1 MSTYKRKKIQ
11 TKKETEHRLI
21 RLATRNSNR
30 AKRDLAKYKKTGRK
44 ADKRAYETH
53 RKRSYR
59 YRKELAKRE
68 KQDKAVSLKQIPAL
82 RRKYPRPKRTRKP
95 RKPKDVGVTTVFQRT
110 VKYRE
115 KGRTE
120 KRVYKVGFKDK
131 DSVSAFVDYVKKGE
145 IPIPMDLPEDD
156 LFMFDVQGDDWELR
170 RLIALFGGS

>member
-30 AKRDLAKYKKTGRK
+30 AKRDLVKYKKTGRIE
-44 ADKRAYETH
+44 DKRAYETH

-68 KQDKAVSLKQIPAL
+68 KQQKAVAIKQLPIL
-82 RRKYPRPKRTRKP
+82 RKKYPRPKRKRKD
-95 RKPKDVGVTTVFQRT
+95 RKTDVETVFQRT

-115 KGRTE
+115 DGQTK

-131 DSVSAFVDYVKKGE
+131 DSVSAFVDYIKKGE
-145 IPIPMDLPEDD
+145 IPIPIDLPEAD
-156 LFMFDVQGDDWELR
+156 LFLFDIQGDDWELR

>member
-30 AKRDLAKYKKTGRK
+30 AKRDLAKYKKTGRIE
-44 ADKRAYETH
+44 DKRAYETH

-59 YRKELAKRE
+59 YRRELAKRE
-68 KQDKAVSLKQIPAL
+68 NQKKAIPLKQIPAL
-82 RRKYPRPKRTRKP
+82 RKKYPRPKRTRKD
-95 RKPKDVGVTTVFQRT
+95 RKKDVETVFQRT

-115 KGRTE
+115 DGKTK

-131 DSVSAFVDYVKKGE
+131 ASVSAFVDYVKKGE
-145 IPIPMDLPEDD
+145 IPIPIDLPETD
-156 LFMFDVQGDDWELR
+156 LFLFDVQGDDWELR